1 MKSNVLISFIKNIH
15 FFVLELSSLT
25 TALPLE
31 FSSAIFLQTDDD
43 KPTIIRVLITG
54 PEDTPYSGGCF
65 LFDIFFPGTFPD
77 KPPEVNFR

>member
-1 MKSNVLISFIKNIH
+1 MKSNVLIFLNIYV
-15 FFVLELSSLT
+15 FDLELSSLT